1 MTVMGQ
7 TYTERK
13 AAGEAVIKAC
23 MLMDDPEKIVDLGE
37 FRGFPMQL
45 RCDGSK
51 FRVTMKQ
58 NLTYS
63 AELSDDAVGNVTRIN
78 NALESLAERLDAQK
92 ARLAINPLSV
102 RHSVT
107 MNRPRRYSLAWSAP
121 PRERRRCTASVCPP
135 AARTAPGWRWQK
147 ALLTRSPSPRW

>member
-7 TYTERK
+7 TVHERK

-63 AELSDDAVGNVTRIN
+63 AELSDDAVAMSPVLTTRW
-78 NALESLAERLDAQK
+78 K
-92 ARLAINPLSV
+92 V
-102 RHSVT
+102 
-107 MNRPRRYSLAWSAP
+107 
-121 PRERRRCTASVCPP
+121 
-135 AARTAPGWRWQK
+135 WRNG
-147 ALLTRSPSPRW
+147 